1 MGIQH
6 FDPTKVNGTDVS
18 RWDDAPS
25 TPQHVNFIRMK
36 NAGAAFVGIKTS
48 QAKYL
53 DQDFVLN
60 WHTAKL
66 GGLYRLPYHYLDW
79 TATGKEQGQFAAG
92 VLKADPG
99 EIPFCVDFEERH
111 NVPSV
116 AVARQAL
123 ADCLTEAKPL
133 YPGKKL
139 IIYTTPSYWAEFGSP
154 DPWWLQFDLWI
165 ANVDISK
172 PWIPKPWTTYKFW
185 QWTWHGDGI
194 TLGGEA
200 KDMDLNVFNGT
211 KQDLDTYCKG
221 YTPEPIIAC
230 PYCGHLLGP
239 GWSYTKP

>member
-1 MGIQH
+1 
-6 FDPTKVNGTDVS
+6 
-18 RWDDAPS
+18 
-25 TPQHVNFIRMK
+25 
-36 NAGAAFVGIKTS
+36 
-48 QAKYL
+48 
-53 DQDFVLN
+53 
-60 WHTAKL
+60 
-66 GGLYRLPYHYLDW
+66 
-79 TATGKEQGQFAAG
+79 
-92 VLKADPG
+92 
-99 EIPFCVDFEERH
+99 
-111 NVPSV
+111 
-116 AVARQAL
+116 
-123 ADCLTEAKPL
+123 
-133 YPGKKL
+133 
-139 IIYTTPSYWAEFGSP
+139 
-154 DPWWLQFDLWI
+154 LQFDLWI